1 MCVKFYLYSHM
12 YDSFSHNNDFLIHLE
27 TGVQKIC
34 DDETRNDDV
43 SADFDW
49 VSD

>member
-1 MCVKFYLYSHM
+1 MILFHTT
-12 YDSFSHNNDFLIHLE
+12 NDFLIHLE
-27 TGVQKIC
+27 TGVQRIN

-49 VSD
+49 VSVFLAP